1 MFWLYN
7 VLWLLAFPGVILY
20 LALRRSLTGKYRQ
33 NLGPRLGVG
42 LKGLT
47 RPISGEVIWV
57 HALSVGEVL
66 SVVSLVHTLR
76 KQFPDYKILIT
87 TTTESGQQVA
97 RQKLTSLD
105 CHFLYMPLDFWWL
118 MHRTVKSIGASLFVL
133 VETDLWPNLFWCLA
147 REGTPII
154 LVNGRVSDRS
164 LPHYRL
170 WRSFF
175 SRAFNNINVF
185 SMQSQEDGRR
195 MRMLGVEAAKIQVTG
210 NLKFDQPMAK
220 SAVQERE
227 ELVRELEW
235 TQPSAT
241 WVAGSTHPGEEDIIL
256 RVYSRLR
263 QEFSDLCL
271 ILVPRNQQR
280 FEEVFKLASQS
291 GWQTLL
297 RSQLPAGEGRGA
309 QVDVLILDTIGELA
323 RFYSLGDFAF
333 VGGSLVPIGGHNP
346 LEAVQRG
353 LPVVFGP
360 HMENFRDIAA
370 ILTESGGGFQISDE
384 NKLFGQL
391 RAWLTEPAATKE
403 QVQKAQRAL
412 QPHQGAVARNLE
424 VIRSILETGKAGE

>member
-118 MHRTVKSIGASLFVL
+118 MQRTVRSIGASLFVL

-147 REGTPII
+147 RERTPII

-164 LPHYRL
+164 LPRYRL
-170 WRSFF
+170 WRTFF
-175 SRAFNNINVF
+175 PRAFNNIDVF

-220 SAVQERE
+220 NAVQERE

-263 QEFSDLCL
+263 QEFSDFCL
-271 ILVPRNQQR
+271 ILAPRNQQR
-280 FEEVFKLASQS
+280 FEEVFKLALQS
-291 GWQTLL
+291 GWQILL
-297 RSQLPAGEGRGA
+297 RSQLPAGKGRGA
-309 QVDVLILDTIGELA
+309 KMDVLILDTIGELA
-323 RFYSLGDFAF
+323 RFYSLGEFAF
-333 VGGSLVPIGGHNP
+333 VGGSLVPLGGHNP

-384 NKLFGQL
+384 NKLFEQL
-391 RAWLTEPAATKE
+391 RAWLTEPAAAKE
-403 QVQKAQRAL
+403 QGQKVQRAL
-412 QPHQGAVARNLE
+412 QVHQGAVARNL
-424 VIRSILETGKAGE
+424 VIIKSLLGKS

>member
-33 NLGPRLGVG
+33 NFGPRLGVG

-66 SVVSLVHTLR
+66 SVVSLVHALR

-87 TTTESGQQVA
+87 TTTESGQHVA

-118 MHRTVKSIGASLFVL
+118 IQRTVKSIGASLFVL
-133 VETDLWPNLFWCLA
+133 VETDLWPNLFWCLT
-147 REGTPII
+147 RERTPIT

-164 LPHYRL
+164 FPRYRL
-170 WRSFF
+170 LRGFF
-175 SRAFNNINVF
+175 SHPFGHIDAFCV
-185 SMQSQEDGRR
+185 QSQEDGQR

-235 TQPSAT
+235 TQPLAT
-241 WVAGSTHPGEEDIIL
+241 WIAGSTHPGEEDIIL

-271 ILVPRNQQR
+271 ILAPRNQQR

-291 GWQTLL
+291 GWKTLL

-333 VGGSLVPIGGHNP
+333 VGGSLVPLGGHNP
-346 LEAVQRG
+346 LEAIQRG

-384 NKLFGQL
+384 NKLFAHL
-391 RAWLTEPAATKE
+391 RAWLIEPAATKE

-412 QPHQGAVARNLE
+412 QPHQGAVARNLA
-424 VIRSILETGKAGE
+424 IIKSLLGKS

>member
-7 VLWLLAFPGVILY
+7 VLWLLAFPGVISY
-20 LALRRSLTGKYRQ
+20 LALRKSLTGKYRQ
-33 NLGPRLGVG
+33 NFGPRLGVG
-42 LKGLT
+42 LEGLA

-76 KQFPDYKILIT
+76 RQFPDYKILIT

-97 RQKLTSLD
+97 RQKLASLD
-105 CHFLYMPLDFWWL
+105 CHFLYMPLDFWCL
-118 MHRTVKSIGASLFVL
+118 MQRMVKSIGASLFVL

-147 REGTPII
+147 REKTPII
-154 LVNGRVSDRS
+154 LVNGRLSDQSFFR
-164 LPHYRL
+164 YGL
-170 WRSFF
+170 WRNFF
-175 SRAFNNINVF
+175 SRAFNNIDVF
-185 SMQSQEDGRR
+185 SMQSHEDARR
-195 MRMLGVEAAKIQVTG
+195 VGMLGVEAAKIRVTG

-220 SAVQERE
+220 SAAQERE
-227 ELVRELEW
+227 ELVRELAW
-235 TQPSAT
+235 IQPSAT
-241 WVAGSTHPGEEDIIL
+241 WVAGSTHPGEEDIVL

-271 ILVPRNQQR
+271 ILAPRNQQR

-297 RSQLPAGEGRGA
+297 RSQLPAGKGRGT
-309 QVDVLILDTIGELA
+309 QMDLLILDTIGELA

-333 VGGSLVPIGGHNP
+333 VGGSLVPLGGHNP

-360 HMENFRDIAA
+360 HMGNFREIAA
-370 ILTESGGGFQISDE
+370 ILTDKGGGFQIEDE
-384 NKLFGQL
+384 GELFELL
-391 RAWLTEPAATKE
+391 RSWLAAPAMCRE
-403 QVQKAQRAL
+403 QGEKAQAAI
-412 QPHQGAVARNLE
+412 QPHQGAVDQNLE
-424 VIRSILETGKAGE
+424 VIRSILGTRKA

>member
-42 LKGLT
+42 LKDLT
-47 RPISGEVIWV
+47 KPISGEVIWV

-66 SVVSLVHTLR
+66 SAVSLVHTLR
-76 KQFPDYKILIT
+76 KQFPGYKILIT

-105 CHFLYMPLDFWWL
+105 CHFFYMPLDFWWL
-118 MHRTVKSIGASLFVL
+118 MQRTVKSIGASLFVL

-154 LVNGRVSDRS
+154 LVNGRLSDRS
-164 LPHYRL
+164 FPLYRM

-175 SRAFNNINVF
+175 SGAFNNIDVF
-185 SMQSQEDGRR
+185 SMQSQEDARR
-195 MRMLGVEAAKIQVTG
+195 VGMLGVEAAKIRVTG

-220 SAVQERE
+220 RVAQERE

-235 TQPSAT
+235 IQPSAT

-271 ILVPRNQQR
+271 ILAPRNQQR
-280 FEEVFKLASQS
+280 FEEVFKLASQG

-297 RSQLPAGEGRGA
+297 RSQLPAGKGRGT
-309 QVDVLILDTIGELA
+309 QMDVLILDTIGELA

-333 VGGSLVPIGGHNP
+333 VGGSLVPLGGHNP
-346 LEAVQRG
+346 LEAVQRR

-360 HMENFRDIAA
+360 HMGNFREIAA
-370 ILTESGGGFQISDE
+370 ILTDKGGGFRITDE
-384 NKLFGQL
+384 GELFELL
-391 RAWLTEPAATKE
+391 RSWLAAPAMCRE
-403 QVQKAQRAL
+403 QGEKAQAAM
-412 QPHQGAVARNLE
+412 QPHQGAVDRNLE
-424 VIRSILETGKAGE
+424 VIHSILGTRKA

>member
-7 VLWLLAFPGVILY
+7 ILWLLAFPGVILY
-20 LALRRSLTGKYRQ
+20 LALRRSFTGKYRQ
-33 NLGPRLGVG
+33 NFGPRLGVG

-47 RPISGEVIWV
+47 RPIRGKVIWV

-66 SVVSLVHTLR
+66 SVVSLVYTLR

-87 TTTESGQQVA
+87 TTTESGQHVA

-105 CHFLYMPLDFWWL
+105 CHFLYMPLDFWFL
-118 MHRTVKSIGASLFVL
+118 MQRTVKSIGASLFVL

-147 REGTPII
+147 REKTPII
-154 LVNGRVSDRS
+154 LVNGRLSDRS
-164 LPHYRL
+164 FPRYRL
-170 WRSFF
+170 WRRFF
-175 SRAFNNINVF
+175 SRTFNHIDVF
-185 SMQSQEDGRR
+185 SMQSQEDARR
-195 MRMLGVEAAKIQVTG
+195 VRMLGVEAAKIRVTG

-220 SAVQERE
+220 SATQERR
-227 ELVRELEW
+227 ELVRELAW
-235 TQPSAT
+235 IQPSAA
-241 WVAGSTHPGEEDIIL
+241 WVAGSTHPGEEDIVL

-271 ILVPRNQQR
+271 ILAPRNQQR

-297 RSQLPAGEGRGA
+297 RSQLPAGEGREA
-309 QVDVLILDTIGELA
+309 QVDVLVLDTIGELA

-333 VGGSLVPIGGHNP
+333 VGGSLVPLGGHNP

-353 LPVVFGP
+353 LAVVFGP
-360 HMENFRDIAA
+360 HTENFKDIAA
-370 ILTESGGGFQISDE
+370 ILTASGGGFQIEDE
-384 NKLFGQL
+384 NKLFEQL
-391 RAWLTEPAATKE
+391 RAWLTEPAAAKE

-412 QPHQGAVARNLE
+412 QLHQGAVARNLA
-424 VIRSILETGKAGE
+424 IIKSLLGKS